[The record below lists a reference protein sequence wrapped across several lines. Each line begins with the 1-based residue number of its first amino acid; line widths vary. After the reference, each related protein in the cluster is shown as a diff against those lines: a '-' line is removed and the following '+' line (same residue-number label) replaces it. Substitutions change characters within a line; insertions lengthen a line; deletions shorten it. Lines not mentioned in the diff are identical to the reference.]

1 MLGLTTAAEYEAMI
15 QSLQW
20 ADLRSLWEKIK
31 QRNTPEWDSG
41 RAFEYLVIR
50 AFQLDG
56 AQVRYSYSVS
66 FGEGEEVE
74 QIDGAVHYSGLSC
87 LVESKDFA
95 EKKVNIEPIAKLR
108 NQLLRRPASTLGL
121 VFSSTGFTNPAIMLS
136 RFLSPQTIL
145 LWNGQEIQ
153 YALEQESICELF

>member
-1 MLGLTTAAEYEAMI
+1 MTTAAQYEAMI

-20 ADLRSLWEKIK
+20 DDLRSLWQKIK
-31 QRNTPEWDSG
+31 QRNTPEWGSG
-41 RAFEYLVIR
+41 KAFEYLVIR

-56 AQVRYSYSVS
+56 AQVRYSYSVR

-87 LVESKDFA
+87 LVESKDFDQRN
-95 EKKVNIEPIAKLR
+95 VNIEPIAKLR
-108 NQLLRRPASTLGL
+108 NQLLRRPASVVGL
-121 VFSSTGFTNPAIMLS
+121 VFSCTGFTNPAIMLS

-145 LWNGQEIQ
+145 L
-153 YALEQESICELF
+153 

>member
-1 MLGLTTAAEYEAMI
+1 MTTAAQYEAKI

-20 ADLRSLWEKIK
+20 DDLRSLWEKIK

-87 LVESKDFA
+87 LVETS
-95 EKKVNIEPIAKLR
+95 
-108 NQLLRRPASTLGL
+108 
-121 VFSSTGFTNPAIMLS
+121 LS
-136 RFLSPQTIL
+136 RSLD
-145 LWNGQEIQ
+145 
-153 YALEQESICELF
+153 